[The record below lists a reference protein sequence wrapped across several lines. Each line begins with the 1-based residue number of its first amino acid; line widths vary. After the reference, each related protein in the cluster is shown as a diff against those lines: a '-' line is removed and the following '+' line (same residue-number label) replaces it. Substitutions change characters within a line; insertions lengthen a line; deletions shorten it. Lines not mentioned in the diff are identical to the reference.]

1 MRTGSLG
8 TDDLEDAAV
17 VPVAVAPNEII
28 AALWREALAEEGIVA
43 LVKATG
49 PGLAYFTNFANEHV
63 LYVLE
68 PQAECAREILATLE
82 AGEGP

>member
-1 MRTGSLG
+1 MTERSSG
-8 TDDLEDAAV
+8 DLDRAQV
-17 VPVAVAPNEII
+17 VPVAVASNEIV

-68 PQAECAREILATLE
+68 PLADRAREILAELE
-82 AGEGP
+82 RGEAP